1 MQVKI
6 TKIVNAEK
14 LKAYAT
20 ACFDD
25 NFLITG
31 IRVIDSK
38 NGIFVA
44 MPSRRKKS
52 GEFTDVCFPVT
63 REMRER
69 ISREVLAAYEEEI
82 SKAADK
88 V

>member
-1 MQVKI
+1 MMNVKI
-6 TKIVNAEK
+6 VKMINAGK

-44 MPSRRKKS
+44 MPSRRKRS
-52 GEFTDVCFPVT
+52 GEFTDICFPIT

-69 ISREVLAAYEEEI
+69 ISAEVLAAYEEEVA
-82 SKAADK
+82 KQQ
-88 V
+88 